1 MCPNFIPFQVIFC
14 CIDIPHLFFH
24 PSVDGRLNCSTLGL
38 LRIFVYHVFVRTYIF
53 ISLGY
58 IPGRESLGRM
68 ITLCLA
74 FWGTA
79 GLFSKVTVPSYIP
92 TNDVW
97 EFVFPHI
104 CQHLL
109 WSSVVSIAILVGV
122 KCCCIVLICIS
133 LVTNDIE
140 LLCMCLLASIF
151 GEMSVQILCPYK
163 SRVICLL
170 LLSCKRSL

>member
-1 MCPNFIPFQVIFC
+1 MNRPHIFGGHFHFLA
-14 CIDIPHLFFH
+14 IIMLLWTFMYMYRYVFLFVLIIH
-24 PSVDGRLNCSTLGL
+24 IYLGVEL
-38 LRIFVYHVFVRTYIF
+38 V
-53 ISLGY
+53 GQ
-58 IPGRESLGRM
+58 GG
-68 ITLCLA
+68 TLCLS

-170 LLSCKRSL
+170 LLSCKRSLYILYSCPLSDV